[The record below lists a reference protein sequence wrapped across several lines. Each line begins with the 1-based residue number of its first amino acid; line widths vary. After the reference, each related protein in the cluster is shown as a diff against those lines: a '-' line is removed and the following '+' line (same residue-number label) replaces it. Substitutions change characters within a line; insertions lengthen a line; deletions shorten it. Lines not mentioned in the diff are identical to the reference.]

1 MIVNPF
7 FFFRHSRAY
16 LHALFKSDTAAMH
29 HITIHNISYQVIINQ
44 ADRCITRCLDTVCFI
59 TAGRLIS
66 SCPRQLTLMRSVRQS
81 IIDQRFPEFV
91 KAFMKRMF
99 PSSEQY
105 PSWAVEAL
113 QSVNITVS

>member
-7 FFFRHSRAY
+7 VFARHSRAY
-16 LHALFKSDTAAMH
+16 LHALFKCDTAAMH

-44 ADRCITRCLDTVCFI
+44 GDKCTTCCLDICYYC
-59 TAGRLIS
+59 GHLIS
-66 SCPRQLTLMRSVRQS
+66 SCPHQLTLMRSVRQS

-99 PSSEQY
+99 SSSDQY